1 MILNSTCYFVRNFLK
16 RRLDLLYFSF
26 KIYFYEELSELS
38 SEELLCMQLSSLN
51 SERVSDESVSLS
63 YEESETDS
71 DTLLG
76 GSDSSESLSGSGGSF
91 ERSQYFG

>member
-1 MILNSTCYFVRNFLK
+1 MVFNESYSVCGLENHAY
-16 RRLDLLYFSF
+16 F
-26 KIYFYEELSELS
+26 KIYFYEELAELS

-51 SERVSDESVSLS
+51 SEGVSDESVSLS

>member
-1 MILNSTCYFVRNFLK
+1 MRNFFK
-16 RRLDLLYFSF
+16 RRLDLLYFSY

-51 SERVSDESVSLS
+51 SEGVSDESVSLS

-71 DTLLG
+71 DSLQG
-76 GSDSSESLSGSGGSF
+76 ESDSSESLSGICGSL
-91 ERSQYFG
+91 ERSQYLG